1 MLCPQAKGFF
11 GKTFRKS
18 SQERKDKKQNWS
30 EGEVECSIE
39 LMEVAANSAENSEP
53 ESCGNQTAIPDVR
66 WDAASFMNG

>member
-39 LMEVAANSAENSEP
+39 LMEVAANSAENSE
-53 ESCGNQTAIPDVR
+53 
-66 WDAASFMNG
+66 AAKLF